1 MAKTQ
6 TFAFKVVVQA
16 IMEHEEGSKTSS
28 SKQVE
33 MMLYPSPNLD
43 QRQYLTNGKGSNPT
57 EAGSNAITVTLVQ
70 GLVSNIHQAH
80 QLKTIDSAAHLRKI
94 ISMLEDGFVSQA
106 EVITNTNFTDIN
118 SIND

>member
-1 MAKTQ
+1 MARTQ

-16 IMEHEEGSKTSS
+16 IMEHKEGSATSK

-43 QRQYLTNGKGSNPT
+43 KRQYLTNGEGSSPT
-57 EAGSNAITVTLVQ
+57 EAGSHAITMTLVQ
-70 GLVSNIHQAH
+70 GLVANIHQAH

-94 ISMLEDGFVSQA
+94 ISMLEDGFIQQA
-106 EVITNTNFTDIN
+106 ETKPGSTFTDIN
-118 SIND
+118 SIHD